1 MGRIS
6 LPCSVS
12 RKKCPQTR
20 QAGSCGSFIFGKAAG
35 AGRYESIQPS
45 GPTEY
50 PCYIKEDN
58 RPYATAGADV
68 PSQGKAFVRRTTPHY
83 GGTSRG
89 TSYSVR
95 RYSTPKPVICK
106 SPIQVFL
113 PRARKISPG
122 YNRGEPGMIRT
133 DRPVFPGAVSDPDD
147 PGPDNPHDRP
157 GMPGGILRFPHFL
170 RVVGPGIWPGG

>member
-6 LPCSVS
+6 LPCSVF
-12 RKKCPQTR
+12 RKKAHRPGKQVSV
-20 QAGSCGSFIFGKAAG
+20 GVSFSEKAAG

-95 RYSTPKPVICK
+95 RYSTPYSVICK
-106 SPIQVFL
+106 SLFSGYRYHYPHCFFPPAPEKSPL
-113 PRARKISPG
+113 GYARIK
-122 YNRGEPGMIRT
+122 T
-133 DRPVFPGAVSDPDD
+133 DQNKLDPE
-147 PGPDNPHDRP
+147 RSYE
-157 GMPGGILRFPHFL
+157 I
-170 RVVGPGIWPGG
+170 